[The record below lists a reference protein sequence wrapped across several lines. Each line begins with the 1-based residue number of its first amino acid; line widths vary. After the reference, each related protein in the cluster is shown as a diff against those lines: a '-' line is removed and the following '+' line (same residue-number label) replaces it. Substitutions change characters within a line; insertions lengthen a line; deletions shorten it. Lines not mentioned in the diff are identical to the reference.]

1 MPPPFSSA
9 RGCGAPHPRPPPRE
23 RSGRRGRARGL
34 RPAAAARLR
43 PAARARSRP
52 PTREPGP
59 GAAPE
64 TAAAGCAGASLPGG
78 AAAAAWKMAAPCGS
92 ELPANSPLKIPKME
106 VLSPASPGGLS
117 DGNPSLS
124 DPSTPRGASPLGP
137 GSAAG
142 SGAAASGG
150 LGLGLGGRSAASSSV
165 SFSPGGGGGGAAAA
179 AAAACRG
186 MSWTP
191 AETNAL
197 IAVWGNERLVEAR
210 YQQLEGAGTVFGSK
224 APGPAMYERVSR
236 ALAELGYERT
246 PSQCRERI
254 KTLRRCYSRVKE
266 HGVGKRKSSYTFEQL
281 EQVFGQGGWDAQPC
295 QPVLINSSGLYQ
307 ELESDGST
315 MEEYPQEDWGNHSQ
329 DLHGYPTDQELDE
342 IPVTKR
348 TLKIKQES
356 SEEAQKRDIM
366 QNIVQI
372 LESVQLKW
380 ELFQSWTDFSRLH
393 LSNKL
398 AIFGIGYNTRWKE
411 DIRYHYAEISSQVPL
426 GKRLR
431 EYFNSEKPEGRIIM
445 TRVQKMNWKNV
456 YYKFLEITISEARCL
471 ELHMEIDWIP
481 IAHSKP
487 TGGNVV
493 QYLLPGGIPKSPGLY
508 AIGYEE
514 CIERPPSPHLERRP
528 LDPGKEGR
536 VDLETLS
543 AQASLQV
550 EIEPTRIIYCYLGIA
565 EVRTLQQCLFL
576 HFQANAKTFSKD
588 WVGINGFLSQNCIV
602 DPGISPKSI
611 YIKFVEV
618 ERDFLSAGS
627 LVECLEKAIGYPL
640 KFNN

>member
-1 MPPPFSSA
+1 M
-9 RGCGAPHPRPPPRE
+9 
-23 RSGRRGRARGL
+23 
-34 RPAAAARLR
+34 
-43 PAARARSRP
+43 
-52 PTREPGP
+52 
-59 GAAPE
+59 
-64 TAAAGCAGASLPGG
+64 
-78 AAAAAWKMAAPCGS
+78 
-92 ELPANSPLKIPKME
+92 
-106 VLSPASPGGLS
+106 
-117 DGNPSLS
+117 
-124 DPSTPRGASPLGP
+124 
-137 GSAAG
+137 
-142 SGAAASGG
+142 
-150 LGLGLGGRSAASSSV
+150 
-165 SFSPGGGGGGAAAA
+165 
-179 AAAACRG
+179 
-186 MSWTP
+186 
-191 AETNAL
+191 
-197 IAVWGNERLVEAR
+197 
-210 YQQLEGAGTVFGSK
+210 
-224 APGPAMYERVSR
+224 
-236 ALAELGYERT
+236 
-246 PSQCRERI
+246 
-254 KTLRRCYSRVKE
+254 KE

-315 MEEYPQEDWGNHSQ
+315 MEEYSQEDWGKHSQ

-514 CIERPPSPHLERRP
+514 CIERPPSPHVERRT

-576 HFQANAKTFSKD
+576 HFQANTKTFSKD

-602 DPGISPKSI
+602 DPGVSPKSI

-640 KFNN
+640 KYNN

>member
-1 MPPPFSSA
+1 MAASCGSSQ
-9 RGCGAPHPRPPPRE
+9 
-23 RSGRRGRARGL
+23 L
-34 RPAAAARLR
+34 PAA
-43 PAARARSRP
+43 
-52 PTREPGP
+52 EP
-59 GAAPE
+59 
-64 TAAAGCAGASLPGG
+64 
-78 AAAAAWKMAAPCGS
+78 
-92 ELPANSPLKIPKME
+92 PLKIPKME
-106 VLSPASPGGLS
+106 VLSPGSPGALS

-124 DPSTPRGASPLGP
+124 DPSTPSGASPLGP
-137 GSAAG
+137 GPAAG
-142 SGAAASGG
+142 GAVLGARGGASP
-150 LGLGLGGRSAASSSV
+150 SV
-165 SFSPGGGGGGAAAA
+165 SFSPGGAAAAA

-281 EQVFGQGGWDAQPC
+281 EQVFGQGGWDSQPC

-315 MEEYPQEDWGNHSQ
+315 MEEYSQEDWGNHSQ
-329 DLHGYPTDQELDE
+329 DLHCYQTGEQELDE
-342 IPVTKR
+342 MPTTKR

-356 SEEAQKRDIM
+356 SEDAQKRDVM
-366 QNIVQI
+366 QNIMQI

-431 EYFNSEKPEGRIIM
+431 EYFNSEKPEGRVIM

-514 CIERPPSPHLERRP
+514 CHEKPHSPLAEPRGPDASNETPGELEAPSP
-528 LDPGKEGR
+528 
-536 VDLETLS
+536 
-543 AQASLQV
+543 QASLRV
-550 EIEPTRIIYCYLGIA
+550 EMESARIIYCYLGIA

-576 HFQANAKTFSKD
+576 HFQANTKTFSKE
-588 WVGINGFLSQNCIV
+588 WVGINAFLSQNCV
-602 DPGISPKSI
+602 VEPGVSPKSI